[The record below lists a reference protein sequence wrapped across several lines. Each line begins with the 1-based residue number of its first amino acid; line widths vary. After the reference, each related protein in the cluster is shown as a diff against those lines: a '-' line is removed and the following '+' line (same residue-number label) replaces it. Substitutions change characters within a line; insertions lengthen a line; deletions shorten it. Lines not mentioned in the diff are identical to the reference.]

1 MSQPRGLSMNQPGD
15 LSKKQVPEQVS
26 PNPKPLLFKKNI
38 SSCPNDKQNHPLDYV
53 LVTMTQA
60 QKEASLLLS

>member
-1 MSQPRGLSMNQPGD
+1 M
-15 LSKKQVPEQVS
+15 KQVPEQVS
-26 PNPKPLLFKKNI
+26 PNPKPLLFEKNV

-53 LVTMTQA
+53 LVATTQA

>member
-1 MSQPRGLSMNQPGD
+1 MNQPGD
-15 LSKKQVPEQVS
+15 LSMKQVPEQVS
-26 PNPKPLLFKKNI
+26 PNPKPLLFEKKKKKQL